1 LLRIHPFSKMSTYKA
16 GLLNVGTLNATGSSA
31 LLEANT
37 ANVTSLNATTVNAQT
52 LNVPSSASRFVVPR
66 NQRSMVTMSAKD
78 YRGTNYQAATDGSG
92 NVLPYFNI
100 TTQGNNNLN
109 QLNLPEFGAFNV
121 TGIPG
126 VKAQQQTFQGVC
138 DLDYVYFIWEIG
150 QDLPTNWTGTYLGV
164 WQAFA
169 GNLQDWMASSV
180 LIVKLDRNTGE
191 IVQMQQLGLM
201 MDQAYLAAGST
212 LLAQSAVGPG
222 VYTAD
227 LSGNPVKD
235 ASGNYVTAAVN
246 GTDKNAVG
254 YLGFQSRNTGQTWAQ
269 AGDDNSRGPLQL
281 YQDPTTGVNYL
292 YLCGNAQKYAS
303 VSKIRCSDLT
313 LVWRRTIDPMYYAY
327 QNASLTNAGRVM
339 RQVMVVPPR
348 AGRAYP
354 VVVTTATDNFSYSTI
369 NLIDTGK
376 LWDYYKSGG
385 SVQAWADFGLTASE
399 QPMWQT
405 LIGPSPLDVGDALP
419 VELFRQVNLDSSY
432 NLMTVDGRTETI
444 DSSGY
449 IKDEDGNVSIELY
462 APLVSGYKFSDGS
475 ANDPTIN
482 GCKTTGEFNL
492 LTGASYLCF
501 LDGIEAVIAT
511 AANDPGNFP
520 VQKNIWEFAKF
531 PFTSDNTNVTQLTGG
546 LFDVSKNYTGI
557 RQNGPNAG
565 TSVTV
570 SGYTLL
576 QGVPDSSG
584 RYFPQQNNGNGY
596 FQPVLKKVYLAQAL
610 AGRPIADIYE
620 GSEVDTFGG
629 GCYMSV
635 AYDQATDVFV
645 TTTGQIVGAGAGIEK
660 DWSLALHT
668 DVSCNGVF
676 YPGVTTPYT
685 VADLSGGFIYN
696 TYIDDSGNLQNSNQ
710 FNGAGRPFF
719 KGLNQLG
726 QFIPYKGY
734 DFDFMKKNPLT
745 GYRAQFLNYF
755 MQTAT
760 FLGANADASGFPLT
774 NISTNPQLWIPGG
787 DASGNITEFN
797 QAIFVQRRAKAWW
810 DKIIMMRDNI
820 SFGARYNRQGT
831 CGFTGIKAGTGEL
844 MFSINTHGYD
854 VADHSNDFSLTE
866 ATHTPSGVFKISG
879 TNADACSVSILNMVD
894 SSGINRKLLIGTTK
908 TRMFMLDYNQLVD
921 SSGNSKTLTRVPG
934 DTSLDY
940 KRGCAKNTWK
950 NALLYESDFGTSPQ
964 AAVFNGHGTDGLN
977 FIQDVGGLSKFP
989 PVANVVTGMI
999 PGKEVHGLNMDPYV
1013 AKNPWQKPLG
1023 SRDPNLLTLVRN
1035 LSGLIA
1041 FGFPPA
1047 GIGAVDASYNF
1058 PLPAAGS
1065 PSGGATDQQLG
1076 YLLRTYADVATLV
1089 ATYPTQLAAIG
1100 QLATLQALLSPTNP
1114 AGILAL
1120 LGFLGFTQYAG
1131 SLNLVTRLFSNGS
1144 YRALAN
1150 SNVNCYNL
1158 QTILNNSINNRAAN
1172 TPNNVIKYQFLNS
1185 DVYNTGWVNQGP
1197 QIYGNVVFKGNTN
1210 GIIEVFDI
1218 NTGFPINKP
1227 IPRDASGNIN
1237 PQGVSNIRTPNTGI
1251 YNPEGQRVIPLMADG
1266 VMYGYG
1272 GANKFQF
1279 DNKLQ
1284 ASKIFMWTPYGK

>member
-1 LLRIHPFSKMSTYKA
+1 MSTYKA
-16 GLLNVGTLNATGSSA
+16 GLLNVGTLDATGASA
-31 LLEANT
+31 LLQANT
-37 ANVTSLNATTVNAQT
+37 ANVTTLNATTVNAQT

-66 NQRSMVTMSAKD
+66 EQRSMVTMSYKD
-78 YRGTNYQAATDGSG
+78 YKGTNYQAATDGSG

-100 TTQGNNNLN
+100 TTQGNNNSIELD
-109 QLNLPEFGAFNV
+109 LPEFGAFNV

-150 QDLPTNWTGTYLGV
+150 QDLPVSWTGTYLGV

-169 GNLQDWMASSV
+169 GNVQDWMASSV
-180 LIVKLDRNTGE
+180 LIIKLDRNTGE
-191 IVQMQQLGLM
+191 IAQIQPLGLM

-212 LLAQSAVGPG
+212 LLDQSAIGPG

-246 GTDKNAVG
+246 GIDKNASG
-254 YLGFQSRNTGQTWAQ
+254 YVGFQSRNTGQSWAQ
-269 AGDDNSRGPLQL
+269 AGDDNARGPLQL
-281 YQDPTTGVNYL
+281 YQDTSSGVNYL

-303 VSKIRCSDLT
+303 INKIRCSDLT

-327 QNASLTNAGRVM
+327 ENKSLTNAGRVM

-348 AGRAYP
+348 PGRDYP

-369 NLIDTGK
+369 NIIDVGK

-385 SVQAWADFGLTASE
+385 SVQAWADYGLTASE

-405 LIGPSPLDVGDALP
+405 LIGPTPLDVGEPLP
-419 VELFRQVNLDSSY
+419 VGLFRQVNLDSSY
-432 NLMTVDGRTETI
+432 NLMTIDGVTETI

-449 IKDEDGNVSIELY
+449 IEDEDGNVSIEVY
-462 APLVSGYKFSDGS
+462 APLKSGYLFTDGS
-475 ANDPTIN
+475 ANDPTVN

-501 LDGIEAVIAT
+501 LDGIEAVIAST
-511 AANDPGNFP
+511 KGDPGNFP
-520 VQKNIWEFAKF
+520 VQRNINEFAKF
-531 PFTSDNTNVTQLTGG
+531 PFTSDNVNVTQLTGG

-584 RYFPQQNNGNGY
+584 RYFPQQNDGSGN
-596 FQPVLKKVYLAQAL
+596 FQPVLKKIYLAQAL
-610 AGRPIADIYE
+610 AGRAIADIYE

-629 GCYMSV
+629 GCYMSI
-635 AYDQATDVFV
+635 AYDNDTDVFV

-660 DWSLALHT
+660 DWNLALNC

-696 TYIDDSGNLQNSNQ
+696 TYRDDSGNLQNPST
-710 FNGAGRPFF
+710 FNGAGTPFF
-719 KGLNQLG
+719 KGTNEFG
-726 QFIPYKGY
+726 QFIPYKPY
-734 DFDFMKKNPLT
+734 AFDFMKKNPLT
-745 GYRAQFLNYF
+745 GYRTQFLNYF
-755 MQTAT
+755 MQTAS
-760 FLGANADASGFPLT
+760 FLGANADSSGLLL
-774 NISTNPQLWIPGG
+774 NNMSTNPQLWIPGG
-787 DASGNITEFN
+787 DASGNITTLN
-797 QAIFVQRRAKAWW
+797 QAIFIQNRSKAWW
-810 DKIIMMRDNI
+810 DKIIMMRDNLNL
-820 SFGARYNRQGT
+820 GARYNRQGT
-831 CGFTGIKAGTGEL
+831 CGFTGIKASNGEL

-854 VADHSNDFSLTE
+854 VADHSADFSLTE
-866 ATHTPSGVFKISG
+866 ASHIPSGVFKISG

-894 SSGINRKLLIGTTK
+894 SSGINRKILIGTTK
-908 TRMFMLDYNQLVD
+908 TRLFMLDYKLLVD
-921 SSGNSKTLTRVPG
+921 SSGNSLTLTHVPG
-934 DTSLDY
+934 DSSLDY
-940 KRGCAKNTWK
+940 KQGCATNTWK

-964 AAVFNGHGTDGLN
+964 AAVFNGHGTDGVN
-977 FIQDVGGLSKFP
+977 FIQDINGLCKFP
-989 PVANVVTGMI
+989 PVANVVSGMI
-999 PGKEVHGLNMDPYV
+999 PGKEVHGLDMDPYV
-1013 AKNPWQKPLG
+1013 AGNPWQKPLG
-1023 SRDPNLLTLVRN
+1023 SRDPNLLALIGN
-1035 LSGLIA
+1035 LSGIIT
-1041 FGFPPA
+1041 FGVPPA
-1047 GIGAVDASYNF
+1047 GIGAVDGSYNF

-1065 PSGGATDQQLG
+1065 TTGGATDEQIA
-1076 YLLRTYADVATLV
+1076 YLLRTYVDVATLV
-1089 ATYPTQLAAIG
+1089 ATYPAQLAAIG
-1100 QLATLQALLSPTNP
+1100 QLEALQALLSPTNP

-1120 LGFLGFTQYAG
+1120 FGFLGFTQFAG
-1131 SLNLVTRLFSNGS
+1131 ALNLTTRLFSNGS

-1150 SNVNCYNL
+1150 SNINCYDL
-1158 QTILNNSINNRAAN
+1158 QTILNNSVNNRSLN
-1172 TPNNVIKYQFLNS
+1172 TPFNVVKYQFLNS
-1185 DVYNTGWVNQGP
+1185 DIYNTGWANQGP
-1197 QIYGNVVFKGNTN
+1197 QIYGSVVLKGNTN
-1210 GIIEVFDI
+1210 GIVEAFDI

-1237 PQGVSNIRTPNTGI
+1237 PQGVSNVRTPNLGI
-1251 YNPEGQRVIPLMADG
+1251 YNPEGQRVIPLIADG

-1279 DNKLQ
+1279 TNALQ
-1284 ASKIFMWTPYGK
+1284 ANKIFMWTPYGK

>member
-1 LLRIHPFSKMSTYKA
+1 MSTYKA

-37 ANVTSLNATTVNAQT
+37 ANVTTLTATTVNAQT

-66 NQRSMVTMSAKD
+66 EQRSMVTMSAKD
-78 YRGTNYQAATDGSG
+78 YPGTNYQAATDGSG
-92 NVLPYFNI
+92 NSLPFFTV
-100 TTQGNNNLN
+100 TTQGNNNSVE
-109 QLNLPEFGAFNV
+109 LNLPEFGAFNV

-126 VKAQQQTFQGVC
+126 VKAQQQSYQGVC

-150 QDLPTNWTGTYLGV
+150 QDLPTSWTGTYLGV

-169 GNLQDWMASSV
+169 GNFQDWMASSV

-212 LLAQSAVGPG
+212 KAAQELAVGPG

-227 LSGNPVKD
+227 INGDPVKD
-235 ASGNYVTAAVN
+235 ASGNYVTSAVN
-246 GTDKNAVG
+246 GTDKNAPG
-254 YLGFQSRNTGQTWAQ
+254 YIGFQSRNTGQTWAQ

-281 YQDPTTGVNYL
+281 YQDPDTGVNYL
-292 YLCGNAQKYAS
+292 YLPGNAQKYAS
-303 VSKIRCSDLT
+303 ISKIRCSDLT

-327 QNASLTNAGRVM
+327 ENASLTNAGRVM
-339 RQVMVVPPR
+339 RQLMVVPPR
-348 AGRAYP
+348 PGRDYP
-354 VVVTTATDNFSYSTI
+354 VVVATATDNFSYSTI
-369 NLIDTGK
+369 NLIDVGK

-385 SVQAWADFGLTASE
+385 SVQAWADYGLTAE
-399 QPMWQT
+399 PMWQT
-405 LIGPSPLDVGDALP
+405 LIGPTPLDVGDALP
-419 VELFRQVNLDSSY
+419 VGLFRQVNPSSY
-432 NLMTVDGRTETI
+432 NPMTIDGVTETI
-444 DSSGY
+444 DASGY

-462 APLVSGYKFSDGS
+462 APLKSGYLFTDGS
-475 ANDPTIN
+475 ANDPTVN

-492 LTGASYLCF
+492 LTGASYVCF
-501 LDGIEAVIAT
+501 LDGIEAVIASSRVDSSGVLL
-511 AANDPGNFP
+511 DPGNFP
-520 VQKNIWEFAKF
+520 VQKSIWEFAKF
-531 PFTSDNTNVTQLTGG
+531 SFTSDSSNVTQLTGG

-565 TSVTV
+565 SSITV

-584 RYFPQQNNGNGY
+584 RYFPQQNDGSGN

-610 AGRPIADIYE
+610 AGRAIADIYE

-629 GCYMSV
+629 GCYMSI
-635 AYDQATDVFV
+635 AYDYDTDVFV

-676 YPGVTTPYT
+676 YPGVTTPYQ
-685 VADLSGGFIYN
+685 VPDLSGGFIYN
-696 TYIDDSGNLQNSNQ
+696 TYIDDSGNLQNPNT
-710 FNGAGRPFF
+710 FNGAGTPFF

-726 QFIPYKGY
+726 QFIPYKPY
-734 DFDFMKKNPLT
+734 AFDFMKKNPLT
-745 GYRAQFLNYF
+745 GYRTQFTNYF
-755 MQTAT
+755 MQTAN
-760 FLGANADASGFPLT
+760 FLGANADASGLLLT
-774 NISTNPQLWIPGG
+774 NMSTNPQLWIPGG

-797 QAIFVQRRAKAWW
+797 QAIFIQQRAKAWW
-810 DKIIMMRDNI
+810 DKIIMMRDNLNL
-820 SFGARYNRQGT
+820 GARYNRQGT
-831 CGFTGIKAGTGEL
+831 CGFTGIKVSNGEL

-894 SSGINRKLLIGTTK
+894 SSGINRKLLTGTTK
-908 TRMFMLDYNQLVD
+908 TRFFMLDYKLLVD
-921 SSGNSKTLTRVPG
+921 SSGNSKTLTHVPG
-934 DTSLDY
+934 DSSLDY
-940 KRGCAKNTWK
+940 KRGCQTNTWK
-950 NALLYESDFGTSPQ
+950 NALLYESDFGNSPQ
-964 AAVFNGHGTDGLN
+964 AAVFNGHGTDGVN
-977 FIQDVGGLSKFP
+977 FIHDVNGLSKFP
-989 PVANVVTGMI
+989 PVANVISGMV
-999 PGKEVHGLNMDPYV
+999 PGKEVHGLDMDPYV
-1013 AKNPWQKPLG
+1013 AQNAWQKPLG
-1023 SRDPNLLTLVRN
+1023 SRDPNLLA
-1035 LSGLIA
+1035 LIGRIGPLIT

-1047 GIGAVDASYNF
+1047 GIGAVDGSYNF

-1076 YLLRTYADVATLV
+1076 YLLRTYADIATLV

-1100 QLATLQALLSPTNP
+1100 QLAALQALLSPTSST
-1114 AGILAL
+1114 GILAL

-1131 SLNLVTRLFSNGS
+1131 ALNLTTRLFSNGS

-1150 SNVNCYNL
+1150 SNINCYDL
-1158 QTILNNSINNRAAN
+1158 QTILNNSITDPSGN

-1185 DVYNTGWVNQGP
+1185 DIYNTGWANQGP

-1210 GIIEVFDI
+1210 GIVEVFDI

-1227 IPRDASGNIN
+1227 IPRDASGNID

-1251 YNPEGQRVIPLMADG
+1251 YNPEGQRVIPLIADG
-1266 VMYGYG
+1266 LMYGYG

-1279 DNKLQ
+1279 TNALQ
-1284 ASKIFMWTPYGK
+1284 ANKIFMWTPYGK